1 MGTFVSYYQQPA
13 FRHGVQY
20 LIGDTR
26 IVLTYRD
33 VVSFDI
39 DCNKAASREIARLC
53 QALEEGLDLTDGLP
67 QFAEFAPHA
76 LDILQALDRY
86 GFLTETAPSEAGRTI
101 SGAVFSTEVAAF
113 VERAKVKARP
123 ILYEALCSGRA
134 SRAALIRYA
143 REYYHVVHAGPG
155 IIAGSLAHASDRT
168 TREILEQFLASELG
182 HDKLIASAL
191 ASVGIGEAEID
202 RVLPLPETFSIIS
215 ALQVAADQE
224 PLTFKAL
231 VFLMEEASP
240 EFHQAFVSA
249 CEYDGLP
256 AAFWGPITAHAGINN
271 EGAHGSIS
279 KRLLAQVEAVT
290 QEERCVV
297 LKQAMTM
304 IENLVALEHAL
315 FRDP

>member
-1 MGTFVSYYQQPA
+1 VDTFVSYYQQAA
-13 FRHGVQY
+13 FRPGVEY

-26 IVLTYRD
+26 IVFSYRD
-33 VVSFDI
+33 IVSFDI
-39 DCNKAASREIARLC
+39 DCNKAASGEIARLC
-53 QALEEGLDLTDGLP
+53 RALEQGLDLGEGLL

-76 LDILQALDRY
+76 HEVLQALDRY
-86 GFLTETAPSEAGRTI
+86 GFLTETAPPEPGRTI
-101 SGAVFSTEVAAF
+101 SGAAFWSEVAAF
-113 VERAKVKARP
+113 VERAKLKAQP
-123 ILYEALCSGRA
+123 ILYEALRSARA
-134 SRAALIRYA
+134 SRGALIRYA
-143 REYYHVVHAGPG
+143 QEYYHVVRAGPG
-155 IIAGSLAHASDRT
+155 IIAGSLAHAGDRT
-168 TREILEQFLASELG
+168 TRAILEQFLASELG
-182 HDKLIASAL
+182 HDRLIASAL

-249 CEYDGLP
+249 CECEGLP
-256 AAFWGPITAHAGINN
+256 AVFWRPITDHAGINDA
-271 EGAHGSIS
+271 GAHGSIS
-279 KRLLAQVEAVT
+279 ERLLAQIEAVT

-315 FRDP
+315 LRKL

>member
-1 MGTFVSYYQQPA
+1 LRPTA
-13 FRHGVQY
+13 H
-20 LIGDTR
+20 
-26 IVLTYRD
+26 
-33 VVSFDI
+33 
-39 DCNKAASREIARLC
+39 
-53 QALEEGLDLTDGLP
+53 
-67 QFAEFAPHA
+67 
-76 LDILQALDRY
+76 DILQALDRY
-86 GFLTETAPSEAGRTI
+86 GFLTETAPPEPGRTI
-101 SGAVFSTEVAAF
+101 SGAAFWTEVAAF

-123 ILYEALCSGRA
+123 ILYEALRSGRA

-143 REYYHVVHAGPG
+143 REYYHVVRAGPG
-155 IIAGSLAHASDRT
+155 IIAGSLAHAGNRT
-168 TREILEQFLASELG
+168 TRAILEQFLASELG

-202 RVLPLPETFSIIS
+202 RALPLPETFSIIS

-249 CEYDGLP
+249 CEYEGLP
-256 AAFWGPITAHAGINN
+256 AAFWGPITDHAGIND

-279 KRLLAQVEAVT
+279 ERLLTQVETVT

-297 LKQAMTM
+297 LKQAITM

-315 FRDP
+315 LREL

>member
-1 MGTFVSYYQQPA
+1 VGTFVSYYQQPA
-13 FRHGVQY
+13 FRPGVEY

-26 IVLTYRD
+26 IVLSYRD

-39 DCNKAASREIARLC
+39 DCNKAASGEIARLC
-53 QALEEGLDLTDGLP
+53 RALEEGLDLTNGLP
-67 QFAEFAPHA
+67 QFAEFATHA
-76 LDILQALDRY
+76 HDILQALDRY
-86 GFLTETAPSEAGRTI
+86 GFLTETAPPEPGRTI
-101 SGAVFSTEVAAF
+101 SGAAFWSEVAAF
-113 VERAKVKARP
+113 IERAKVKARP
-123 ILYEALCSGRA
+123 ILYETLRSGRA

-143 REYYHVVHAGPG
+143 REYYHVVRAGPG
-155 IIAGSLAHASDRT
+155 IIAGSLAHAGDRT
-168 TREILEQFLASELG
+168 TRGILEQFLASELG

-191 ASVGIGEAEID
+191 ASVGIEEAEID

-249 CEYDGLP
+249 CEYEGLP
-256 AAFWGPITAHAGINN
+256 AAFWKPITDHAGIND

-279 KRLLAQVEAVT
+279 ERLLTQVETVT

-304 IENLVALEHAL
+304 IENLIALEHAL
-315 FRDP
+315 LRDP

>member
-1 MGTFVSYYQQPA
+1 VDTFVSYYQQAA
-13 FRHGVQY
+13 FRFGVEY

-26 IVLTYRD
+26 IVFSYRD

-39 DCNKAASREIARLC
+39 DCNRAASREIARLC
-53 QALEEGLDLTDGLP
+53 RALEQGLDLRDGLL
-67 QFAEFAPHA
+67 QFGEFAPHA
-76 LDILQALDRY
+76 HDVLWALDRY
-86 GFLTETAPSEAGRTI
+86 GFLTETAPPEPGRAI
-101 SGAVFSTEVAAF
+101 SGAAFWSEVAAF
-113 VERAKVKARP
+113 VERAKLKAQP
-123 ILYEALCSGRA
+123 ILYEALRSGQA

-143 REYYHVVHAGPG
+143 REYYHVVRAGPG
-155 IIAGSLAHASDRT
+155 IIGGSLAHASDRT
-168 TREILEQFLASELG
+168 TRAILEQFLASELG
-182 HDKLIASAL
+182 HDRLIASAL
-191 ASVGIGEAEID
+191 RSVGIGEAEID
-202 RVLPLPETFSIIS
+202 CVPPLPETFAIIS

-249 CEYDGLP
+249 CEYEGLP
-256 AAFWGPITAHAGINN
+256 AAFWRPITDHAGMNDA
-271 EGAHGSIS
+271 GAHGSIS
-279 KRLLAQVEAVT
+279 ERLLAEVEAVT

-315 FRDP
+315 LREL

>member
-1 MGTFVSYYQQPA
+1 MSTFVSYYQQPA
-13 FRHGVQY
+13 FRPGVEY

-26 IVLTYRD
+26 VVLSYGD

-39 DCNKAASREIARLC
+39 ECNKAAAAEIARLC
-53 QALEEGLDLTDGLP
+53 RALEEGLYLTNGLP

-76 LDILQALDRY
+76 HDILEALDRY
-86 GFLTETAPSEAGRTI
+86 GLLTETAPAEPGRTI
-101 SGAVFSTEVAAF
+101 SGTAFWAEVAAF
-113 VERAKVKARP
+113 TERAKVKARP
-123 ILYEALCSGRA
+123 ILYEALRSGRA
-134 SRAALIRYA
+134 SRTSLIRYA
-143 REYYHVVHAGPG
+143 REYYHVVRAGPG
-155 IIAGSLAHASDRT
+155 IIAGSLAHAGDRT

-191 ASVGIGEAEID
+191 DSVGIGEAEID

-224 PLTFKAL
+224 PLTFKAI

-240 EFHQAFVSA
+240 EFHRAFVSA
-249 CEYDGLP
+249 CEYEGLP
-256 AAFWGPITAHAGINN
+256 ASFWGPITDHAGIND

-279 KRLLAQVEAVT
+279 ERLLAQVEAVT

-297 LKQAMTM
+297 LKQAMTI

-315 FRDP
+315 LSEL

>member
-1 MGTFVSYYQQPA
+1 MSTFVSYYQQAA
-13 FRHGVQY
+13 FRPGVEY

-26 IVLTYRD
+26 IVLSYRD

-39 DCNKAASREIARLC
+39 DCNKAASGEIARLC
-53 QALEEGLDLTDGLP
+53 RALEEGLDLTNGLP

-76 LDILQALDRY
+76 HDILQALDRY
-86 GFLTETAPSEAGRTI
+86 GFLTETAPQSLGARSAGPP
-101 SGAVFSTEVAAF
+101 SGPRWRPLSSAPKSKRDLFYTRPFAPG
-113 VERAKVKARP
+113 ERV
-123 ILYEALCSGRA
+123 GR
-134 SRAALIRYA
+134 ALIRYA
-143 REYYHVVHAGPG
+143 REYYHVVRAGPG
-155 IIAGSLAHASDRT
+155 IIAGSLAHAGDRT
-168 TREILEQFLASELG
+168 TRGILEQFLASELG

-249 CEYDGLP
+249 CEYEGLP
-256 AAFWGPITAHAGINN
+256 AAFWRPITDHAGIND

-279 KRLLAQVEAVT
+279 ERLLTQVETVT

-304 IENLVALEHAL
+304 IENLIALEHAL
-315 FRDP
+315 LRDP